1 MKNIKKKLDSS
12 VRILFVLAVLAST
25 FVFAMFQG
33 GKLSWTI
40 FYVVLPFILYSILL
54 FLYPMSGMIV
64 QREIRT
70 PNVQSGGKLI
80 VSLSI
85 KRKSPFPL
93 LYTVVTD
100 KWAEPGR
107 TVLAGSQ
114 SKRLFLF
121 GIRKDM
127 KWVYEIERVPRGE
140 YVMEGI
146 EVEVS
151 DFFGWIRKKKWFA
164 LKGRVLVFPKTSDIQ
179 FVPIDTHYDQGQI
192 ASPLNIVKDTTM
204 ATSVRNYQA
213 GDRVTWIHWK
223 SFARTQT
230 LMTKEF
236 EDRRSQELFL
246 IMDGRNSEVFEDLVE
261 LTASILKEALEHQA
275 GLALMTTGAETSIF
289 PFIQSEEHLHN
300 ALVHLAKIKPF
311 GRADGSSAVME
322 SPPQHGGGTVVITAN
337 PDWAFLQSILHSLK
351 NDGTIACY
359 VVADEEKKSL
369 EKVENDIRFA
379 KSKGIQV
386 RLIKRHQ
393 FSQAFQK
400 AGGL

>member
-1 MKNIKKKLDSS
+1 M
-12 VRILFVLAVLAST
+12 T
-25 FVFAMFQG
+25 
-33 GKLSWTI
+33 
-40 FYVVLPFILYSILL
+40 
-54 FLYPMSGMIV
+54 
-64 QREIRT
+64 
-70 PNVQSGGKLI
+70 
-80 VSLSI
+80 
-85 KRKSPFPL
+85 
-93 LYTVVTD
+93 
-100 KWAEPGR
+100 
-107 TVLAGSQ
+107 
-114 SKRLFLF
+114 
-121 GIRKDM
+121 
-127 KWVYEIERVPRGE
+127 
-140 YVMEGI
+140 
-146 EVEVS
+146 
-151 DFFGWIRKKKWFA
+151 
-164 LKGRVLVFPKTSDIQ
+164 KGT
-179 FVPIDTHYDQGQI
+179 I

-204 ATSVRNYQA
+204 ATGVRNYQS

-246 IMDGRNSEVFEDLVE
+246 IMDGRDSEVFEELVE

-289 PFIQSEEHLHN
+289 PFIQTEEHLHN

-322 SPPQHGGGTVVITAN
+322 SPPQRGGGTVVITAN